1 MNQYYLTEW
10 RALTTATEVTLHLY
24 TVPLKDPSSRNTQ
37 GGKLIFHLNKL
48 NNFQPMVFFDQYI
61 ASFEEIKQWGDE
73 TFLQYEARPIS
84 PSRNVERTLLERL
97 LKKQLE
103 RLAHPN
109 YMMNRGKFRSKQAHP
124 KATSGLLIYPALDL
138 NVNVSETAEI
148 VFGFDLTHQFE
159 YRENLLQQIKRDPK
173 SVSAGMRVI
182 DSTHPKSYE
191 YEFVEV
197 APYRA
202 NEVSP
207 IMKCSIIDYFAK
219 KDPKRV
225 IAPDALVVHVKDR
238 NNHILPYLPE
248 QLKQSCSF
256 ETIPTHQFG
265 AVNRII
271 KLSPDERMSKLM
283 PEALAL
289 IGRLPMLQFERQ
301 DVRAAR
307 LGYSIQTLP
316 SPRLQFGK
324 GKITSYAKTGL
335 NQGGVFET
343 GKATVSFFVDPK
355 LRDQQKLRQVLE
367 FINKLQTTSERFGV
381 TLNVSNK
388 PKGLSQKLSADLL
401 QAEDVLYQLKSIPQH
416 FEGVVVVIAEE
427 ASLQHSYQ
435 AIKRQFGGKQD
446 MVTQCVE
453 LHDRVLSSEDT
464 LYNILLG
471 IYVKAGLQPWIL
483 GEPLHSD
490 CFVGLDVS
498 HENGKH
504 AAGIIQI
511 IGKDGAMIKQ
521 KVLSTSEAGEKIS
534 SETMREIV
542 YDTLHAFEEQYG
554 HAPKHI
560 TFHRDGFGRE
570 DLTLID
576 SILSPREIQFDY
588 VEILKNV
595 NRRMAIHEKGWKTSQ
610 GLSYTKERMGYLLST
625 NPHVRV
631 GMAKPIKVVQQT
643 TTLPFEAILTDV
655 YRLSFMHVHS
665 LLKTRLPITTHYAD
679 LSSTFHNRGLLN
691 ANTEHE
697 EALPF
702 V

>member
-10 RALTTATEVTLHLY
+10 LALTKATDVTLHLY
-24 TVPLKDPSSRNTQ
+24 TVPLQDPSSRHTQ
-37 GGKLIFHLNKL
+37 GGKLIFQLNKL
-48 NNFQPMVFFDQYI
+48 NNFQPIVFFDQYI
-61 ASFEEIKQWGDE
+61 ASFEEIKQWGNE
-73 TFLQYEARPIS
+73 AFLQYEARPINL
-84 PSRNVERTLLERL
+84 SRNVERTLLERL

-103 RLAHPN
+103 RLAHPQ

-124 KATSGLLIYPALDL
+124 QSTSGLLIYPALDL
-138 NVNVSETAEI
+138 NVNVSETDEI

-159 YRENLLQQIKRDPK
+159 YRENLLQQLKRDPK

-182 DSTHPKSYE
+182 DSTHQKSYE
-191 YEFVEV
+191 YELVEV

-202 NEVSP
+202 SEVSP
-207 IMKCSIIDYFAK
+207 IIKCSIIDYFAK

-225 IAPDALVVHVKDR
+225 IAPDALVVHVKNR
-238 NNHILPYLPE
+238 NNQILPYLPE

-256 ETIPTHQFG
+256 ETIPAKQLG

-271 KLSPDERMSKLM
+271 KLSPDARMSKLM
-283 PEALAL
+283 PEALEL
-289 IGRLPMLQFERQ
+289 IGRLPMLKFERQ

-307 LGYSIQTLP
+307 LGYTIKTLS
-316 SPRLQFGK
+316 SPRLRFGQ
-324 GKITSYAKTGL
+324 GRTASYAKGGL

-355 LRDQQKLRQVLE
+355 LRDRHKVQQVLD
-367 FINKLQTTSERFGV
+367 FIKKLQTTSERFGV

-388 PKGLSQKLSADLL
+388 PKGLSQTLSADLL
-401 QAEDVLYQLKSIPQH
+401 QAEDVMFQLKNVPKH

-427 ASLQHSYQ
+427 ASLNHSYQ
-435 AIKRQFGGKQD
+435 AIKREFGGKHD
-446 MVTQCVE
+446 IVTQCVE
-453 LHDRVLSSEDT
+453 LHDRVLNSEDT

-504 AAGIIQI
+504 ASGIIQI

-521 KVLSTSEAGEKIS
+521 KSLSTSEAGEKIS

-554 HAPKHI
+554 HAPTHI

-570 DLTLID
+570 DLALID
-576 SILSPREIQFDY
+576 SLLSPRGIQFDY

-595 NRRMAIHEKGWKTSQ
+595 NRRMAIHEEGWKTSQ
-610 GLSYTKERMGYLLST
+610 GLSYTKERMGYLLAT
-625 NPHVRV
+625 NPSKHV
-631 GMAKPIKVVQQT
+631 GMAKPLKVVQQT
-643 TTLPFEAILTDV
+643 NVLPFEAVLSDV

-679 LSSTFHNRGLLN
+679 LSSTFHNRGLIN
-691 ANTEHE
+691 ANTQHE

>member
-1 MNQYYLTEW
+1 M
-10 RALTTATEVTLHLY
+10 
-24 TVPLKDPSSRNTQ
+24 
-37 GGKLIFHLNKL
+37 IFQLNKL
-48 NNFQPMVFFDQYI
+48 NNFQPIVFFDQYI
-61 ASFEEIKQWGDE
+61 ASFEEIKQWGNE
-73 TFLQYEARPIS
+73 TFLQYEARPINL
-84 PSRNVERTLLERL
+84 SRNVERTLLERL

-103 RLAHPN
+103 RLGHPQ
-109 YMMNRGKFRSKQAHP
+109 YMMNRGKFRSKQASP
-124 KATSGLLIYPALDL
+124 QSTSGLLIYPALDL
-138 NVNVSETAEI
+138 NVNVSETDEI

-159 YRENLLQQIKRDPK
+159 YRENLLQQLKREPK

-202 NEVSP
+202 SEVSP
-207 IMKCSIIDYFAK
+207 ILKCSIIDYFAK
-219 KDPKRV
+219 KDSKRV

-256 ETIPTHQFG
+256 ETIPAKQLGT
-265 AVNRII
+265 VNRII
-271 KLSPDERMSKLM
+271 KLSPDARMSKLM
-283 PEALAL
+283 PEALDL
-289 IGRLPMLQFERQ
+289 IGRLPMLKFERQ

-307 LGYSIQTLP
+307 LGYTIKTLS
-316 SPRLQFGK
+316 SPRLRFGQ
-324 GKITSYAKTGL
+324 GKTASYAKGGL
-335 NQGGVFET
+335 NHGGVFET
-343 GKATVSFFVDPK
+343 GEATVSFFVDPK
-355 LRDQQKLRQVLE
+355 LRDRQKVQQVID
-367 FINKLQTTSERFGV
+367 FIKKLQNTSERFGV

-388 PKGLSQKLSADLL
+388 PKGLSQKLSAYLL
-401 QAEDVLYQLKSIPQH
+401 QAEDVMFQLKNVPKH

-427 ASLQHSYQ
+427 ASLNHSYQ
-435 AIKRQFGGKQD
+435 AIKREFGGKHD
-446 MVTQCVE
+446 IVTQCVE
-453 LHDRVLSSEDT
+453 LHDRVLNSEDT

-471 IYVKAGLQPWIL
+471 VYVKAGLQPWIL
-483 GEPLHSD
+483 GEPLHSN

-504 AAGIIQI
+504 ASGIIQI

-521 KVLSTSEAGEKIS
+521 KSLSTSEAGEKIS
-534 SETMREIV
+534 AETMREIV

-554 HAPKHI
+554 HAPMHI
-560 TFHRDGFGRE
+560 TFHRDGFCRE
-570 DLTLID
+570 DLALID
-576 SILSPREIQFDY
+576 SLLSPRGIRFDY

-595 NRRMAIHEKGWKTSQ
+595 NRRMAIHEKEWKTSQ

-631 GMAKPIKVVQQT
+631 GMAKPLKVVQQT
-643 TTLPFEAILTDV
+643 NVLPFEDVLSDV

-679 LSSTFHNRGLLN
+679 LSSTFHNRGLIN
-691 ANTEHE
+691 ANTQHE